1 MDFLHKLKERLDLS
15 ESLIQQLS
23 EYGVFAPGDL
33 TKVPSD
39 SYEDSME
46 HARDCVNQWFRVTQ
60 AIIAEE
66 RSENDINYKEFK
78 SRGEKPCW
86 GWEDLPNALIRKI
99 RSGQRILN
107 TLIEIETVK
116 QQTIADKKEIKE
128 VPEAKKTPK
137 VFISHKQE
145 DKSFADALVTLINFI
160 IGPSGDKVFC
170 SSIPG
175 YGIRQSR
182 DIIDDLKAQFDEH
195 NIFMVI
201 IHSPRYYKSTICLNE
216 MGASWILGTKFSS
229 FMTKDCTY
237 DLLKGVIGKEK
248 ICINVN
254 EERGTLNAHLND
266 FKNDLLSFFGLGAI
280 DENKWEHAR
289 DRFVK
294 EVSLLSY
301 DSTGKDSSSEPS
313 HNESVT
319 RFTDEENAIIKKWV
333 DSDSIE
339 GHVVR
344 SKDGTSFILGQDSYD
359 AQGARNLM
367 KWNDFIERLEKAK
380 LIEIVR
386 TNRSGNPVFQLTRIA
401 FDYIDS
407 LF

>member
-1 MDFLHKLKERLDLS
+1 MDFLHILKERLDLS

-46 HARDCVNQWFRVTQ
+46 HARDRVNQWFRVTE

-66 RSENDINYKEFK
+66 RSENDINYIEFK

-99 RSGQRILN
+99 RSGQSILN

-333 DSDSIE
+333 GSDSIE

>member
-15 ESLIQQLS
+15 ESLIKELS
-23 EYGVFAPGDL
+23 KNGLYVPGDL
-33 TKVPSD
+33 DEVPAI
-39 SYEDSME
+39 SYEDSLE
-46 HARDCVNQWFRVTQ
+46 HARDCVNQWFRVTE

-86 GWEDLPNALIRKI
+86 GWEDIPNTLIRKI
-99 RSGQRILN
+99 RSGQSILR

-116 QQTIADKKEIKE
+116 QQTKADIKEIKE
-128 VPEAKKTPK
+128 VPEVMKKPK

-145 DKSFADALVTLINFI
+145 DKPFADALVSLINFI
-160 IGPSGDKVFC
+160 VGSSGDKVFC

-182 DIIDDLKAQFDEH
+182 DIIDDLKAQFGEH

-201 IHSPRYYKSTICLNE
+201 IHSPRYYNSTICLNE

-237 DLLKGVIGKEK
+237 GLLNGVIGKEK
-248 ICINVN
+248 ICININ
-254 EERGTLNAHLND
+254 EERGMLNAHLND

-294 EVSLLSY
+294 EVSMLSY

-344 SKDGTSFILGQDSYD
+344 VKDGTTFILGQDSYD